1 MSGIYNTINIGL
13 SGLIAF
19 RQAID
24 IRAHNMANVATEG
37 YRRQEAVLCAV
48 PGLPFAGNM
57 NALVGG
63 QWGAGVQ
70 AVSVRHSHES
80 FLDIQAR
87 LTDATLGR
95 WGAVSDT
102 LHQVEAIIQPAPGE
116 DLSAQLDRFWNAWET
131 VAAQPEDIGARYAL
145 RQQGVALADGF
156 HSAEQRIEAIRTISD
171 TTLRGHIAEVN
182 TLTTEIAELNRII
195 SVALAEARTP
205 NDDLDRRDV
214 LLNRLARLTGSM
226 PFTSEGGHL
235 IVYLDGRPLI
245 QGSAAHSLSLEATA
259 TGILIRTSYDG
270 GLVAVGN
277 GEIGGVLYARDV
289 CLPGYLQQLDNLA
302 AALIAE
308 VNALHQTGFGLDNG
322 TGRDF
327 FVPGGA
333 AGTIAVDPLVLADVN
348 VIAAAAAA
356 DSPGDGSVAVG
367 IANLRYAA
375 VLAGRSLD
383 EFAQALLGLVGED
396 VRTADSALAAHGAA
410 REQIRQQQQSVSG
423 VSTDEEMAYLMEL
436 QRAYEAAARI
446 IQAGDEMLR
455 IVIERLGV
463 S

>member
-13 SGLIAF
+13 SGLLAY

-24 IRAHNMANVATEG
+24 VRAHNVANVATEG
-37 YRRQEAVLCAV
+37 YRRQEAVLCAI

-70 AVSVRHSHES
+70 ALSVRHSHES
-80 FLDIQAR
+80 FLDLQAR

-95 WGAVSDT
+95 WGAVSGT
-102 LHQVEAIIQPAPGE
+102 LHQVEVILQPAPGE

-131 VAAQPEDIGARYAL
+131 VAGQPEDVGARYAL
-145 RQQGVALADGF
+145 RQQAVALANGF
-156 HSAEQRIEAIRTISD
+156 HSAEQQIQAIRTTTD
-171 TTLRGHIAEVN
+171 TTLRGQIAEVN
-182 TLTTEIAELNRII
+182 TLTAEIAELSRII
-195 SVALAEARTP
+195 SVALAEARAP
-205 NDDLDRRDV
+205 NDNLDRRDV
-214 LLNRLARLTGSM
+214 LLDRLAQLTGAM
-226 PFTSEGGHL
+226 PFTSEGGDL

-245 QGSAAHSLSLEATA
+245 QGSTAHSLSLEATA
-259 TGILIRTSYDG
+259 TGIEIRTSYDD
-270 GLVAVGN
+270 GLVAIGN

-289 CLPGYLQQLDNLA
+289 CIPGYLQQLDDLA
-302 AALIAE
+302 AALTAE
-308 VNALHQTGFGLDNG
+308 VNALHQTGFGLDNA

-333 AGTIAVDPLVLADVN
+333 AGTIAVDPLLLANVD

-356 DSPGDGSVAVG
+356 DSPGDGSIALQ
-367 IANLRYAA
+367 IANLRYAP

-383 EFAQALLGLVGED
+383 EFAQGLLGLVGED
-396 VRTADSALAAHGAA
+396 VRTADSALAAHTAA
-410 REQIRQQQQSVSG
+410 REQIRQQQQSISG

-436 QRAYEAAARI
+436 QRAYQAAARI